1 MKKNYSALLKL
12 AMVCSFGFFSV
23 STMANQYPV
32 TNTNNS
38 GAGSLNDAISQ
49 ANANPG
55 LDTVTFNLPEDFS
68 MTIALTSALPVI
80 TEGVFIN
87 GYSQPGSSAG
97 TSVATRV
104 IRINIDGTGLP
115 GNTNIFDINSTDVT
129 IAGLAIYKSTRC
141 GVQINNGA
149 VAYVWGNYI
158 GTDSTGTTSGLG
170 NALDGIACNTFNGT
184 PNTGIRIEGNLIS
197 SNGEDGIFFWRT
209 INSTIKGNVIGFDK
223 NGGGSGFGNAR
234 NGILA
239 TQNSDG
245 NIIGTEGDGISD
257 NGEGNRIGNNAGRG
271 IFLGTVSNNNVI
283 AGNIVGLTATN
294 TAAANGTNGIEVNPG
309 SNNRIGTNSD
319 GTSDILERNV
329 IGFNTGDGIR
339 IVGGDF
345 FGSSNANG
353 NIVAGNVIG
362 TNAAGTLVAGNTAY
376 GVHLMVNN
384 NFSADG
390 NFIGSNQDGVNDDV
404 EGNIIANNAKG
415 VVLDAPTGSSTLEG
429 NVIAMNSIF
438 DNTGLGIDLG
448 DDGITANDNG
458 DGDAGANARTN
469 FPFITKSQ
477 IQAGNLVV
485 TGVAPAGSIIEFY
498 IADASGTEG
507 KTYLFSGQEGGTFV
521 NGITDDSTGTG
532 SYSDVT
538 YGIGT
543 DERFG
548 FTIPAASLPGTVTA
562 GTIVIATATNTVGSP
577 GSTSEFGLSFIS
589 TLPVRFTQFNG
600 RVNNGVVSLEWST
613 SQEINNDRFEV
624 ERSSDGNQFSKI
636 GTVAAKGGINNNYSL
651 IDAKPSAVNFYRLKQ
666 VDKDGV
672 FAYSKVLLLRTDLD
686 RIGAKISPNPF
697 RGAMNVS
704 FQADRSETIT
714 IRLYNQTGQLVKQ
727 QTTRVNSGLNTINV
741 GDLAVLP
748 NGNYTI
754 EVTGSKLKVKQQVV
768 KQ

>member
-1 MKKNYSALLKL
+1 MKKNYIDLLKL
-12 AMVCSFGFFSV
+12 AMVCSFGLFSF
-23 STMANQYPV
+23 SAMANQYSV
-32 TNTNNS
+32 TNTNNT

-49 ANANPG
+49 ANTNPG
-55 LDTVTFNLPEDFS
+55 ADTIVFNLPEDFS
-68 MTIALTSALPVI
+68 MTISLTSALPAI
-80 TEGVFIN
+80 TGPLFIN
-87 GYSQPGSSAG
+87 GYSQSGSNAG
-97 TSVATRV
+97 TSVATRL
-104 IRINIDGTGLP
+104 IRVNIDGTGLP

-129 IAGLAIYKSTRC
+129 IAGLAIYKATRC
-141 GVQINNGA
+141 GIQINNGA
-149 VAYVWGNYI
+149 DAYIWGNYI
-158 GTDSTGTTSGLG
+158 GADSTGTTSGQG

-184 PNTGIRIEGNLIS
+184 PNSNIRVEGNLIS
-197 SNGEDGIFFWRT
+197 ANGEDGIFFWRT
-209 INSTIKGNVIGFDK
+209 TNSIIKGNVIGFDK
-223 NGGGSGFGNAR
+223 NGGGTGFGNAR

-245 NIIGTEGDGISD
+245 NLIGTEGDGISD

-271 IFLGTVSNNNVI
+271 IFLGTISNNNII

-294 TAAANGTNGIEVNPG
+294 TSAPNGTNGIEINPG
-309 SNNRIGTNSD
+309 SGNRIGTNSD

-345 FGSSNANG
+345 FGSSSAVG
-353 NIVAGNVIG
+353 NIVSGNVIG
-362 TNAAGTLVAGNTAY
+362 TNAAGSLVAGNTGY
-376 GVHLMVNN
+376 GVHLMANSN
-384 NFSADG
+384 LNASS
-390 NFIGSNQDGVNDDV
+390 NIIGSNQDGVNDEV

-415 VVLDAPTGSSTLEG
+415 VVIDAPTGGSSLEG
-429 NVIAMNSIF
+429 NTISLNSIF
-438 DNTGLGIDLG
+438 DNTGLGIDLS

-458 DGDAGANARTN
+458 DGDAGANALTN

-485 TGVAPAGSIIEFY
+485 TGIAPAGAIIDFY

-507 KTYLFSGQEGGTFV
+507 KTYLFSAQEGTTYLS
-521 NGITDDSTGTG
+521 GITDDSTGTG
-532 SYSDVT
+532 SYSDIT

-543 DERFG
+543 DQRFG

-562 GTIVIATATNTVGSP
+562 GTVVIAIATNTTGSV
-577 GSTSEFGLSFIS
+577 GSTSEFGPSFIS

-600 RVNNGVVSLEWST
+600 RVNNGVVNLEWST

-624 ERSSDGNQFSKI
+624 EKSKDGNQFSVI
-636 GTVAAKGGINNNYSL
+636 GTVAAKGGINNNYSFV
-651 IDAKPSAVNFYRLKQ
+651 DAKPSAVNFYRLKQ

-704 FQADRSETIT
+704 FQADRDETIT

-727 QTTRVNSGLNTINV
+727 QTTRVSNGLNTINV
-741 GDLAVLP
+741 GDLGVLP
-748 NGNYTI
+748 AGNYTI
-754 EVTGSKLKVKQQVV
+754 EVKGSKLNVKQQVV